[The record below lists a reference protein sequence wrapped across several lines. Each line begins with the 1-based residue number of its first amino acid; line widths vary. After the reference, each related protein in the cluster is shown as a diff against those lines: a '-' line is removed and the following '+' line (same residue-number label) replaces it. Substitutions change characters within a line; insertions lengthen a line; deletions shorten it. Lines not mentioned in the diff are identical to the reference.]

1 MMSYKNFFYLAM
13 IMLLIVSIGS
23 VCANELENT
32 TLNQNNGELEV
43 SINGTPILESQ
54 NSDVIEETSD
64 EITVDNWDDLQYY
77 CSLND
82 KNYVLKLKE
91 NTNYYPTNPK
101 EESYQIQVNNNVTI
115 VGSSGAYFGDSSQN
129 ARSISYLPINVPE
142 NSGIGITLKGI
153 TFKWINCEYQPNAIF
168 LQIAGNTN
176 NLIENCIFNNCTV
189 TGGHSSFIHVVRGN
203 LTLTNSTFTNMT
215 SDFGCLSLYDP
226 KDDPTDICTHARGT
240 VSNCYFEGN
249 YARTEP
255 GCINNCGVLV
265 VRNSTFYRNT
275 AFWWAGAIHT
285 HGGANTTIYDSNFTD
300 NVAGWNGGALYTYSY
315 LQIYNTIFKGNN
327 CTTNNGGGAIG
338 ACKYLHSPYIHIE
351 DSLFDSNENL
361 CWALTEE
368 STSGLGRGGAI
379 SIMDEGGLTV
389 LNTTFIKNSASIG
402 TAICAITQGGNY
414 GSPGVTIVGNR
425 FINHT
430 RISDVLVIKLDYD
443 SLCNISDNYYY
454 GNSIEFS
461 KLKLIADDRVGDE
474 VALHIDATLKN
485 ANYYDSDILDKSDY
499 LVYVDGSY
507 LKTVT
512 GLDFTL
518 NLKNIEKAQV
528 YVVPSISTTK
538 SNEVSVGMPKEY
550 IYVSQKSG
558 NDVNDG
564 VSDETP
570 VATLSKAIEL
580 ANSTGNIFIMDG
592 TFSDANLVINYDLSV
607 SGNDGVVIASTGN
620 IFDIGDV
627 EVEFKNIIFKGSK
640 QSSSSS
646 DRIIKQGNGILNIN
660 NCTFESNSYVT
671 LIETSG
677 FLQMT
682 DCEFNSNSGI
692 LIRANSYQISSSQ
705 FKSNTATTTK
715 TPALI
720 KSASGLKASID
731 SSEFSDNDVKE
742 GCINFAAGNSNQNT
756 LTITDCEFV
765 KNNGNDGSSAILISG
780 GLLDLSSTLFI
791 NNTDTGRSSAV
802 IVTSTEIHVSDSIF
816 IGNTYNNNNKLLIN
830 SKSSTGLKKI
840 YCTGNWFGNNQN
852 DYNIAPAISSSSN
865 CENWIFLNATADAT
879 SMFIGE
885 NTVVEFNLNNAYNKF
900 GNVTYWDSS
909 NLPLVRL
916 SILTEGGS
924 SDKNEVAL
932 VNGIGKLTFTLN
944 DVKANLKAEYNGVED
959 VINFTEAKVKPQM
972 DIEYTN
978 ISVDDDEIITITL
991 PDNATGEI
999 TLNLANVTQT
1009 QIINGVKS
1017 TFTLSDLASGEYV
1030 GTVTYSG
1037 DDYYSSVV
1045 KDIKFNV
1052 DKYNST
1058 TSISIGDIE
1067 VGHDVLITVTVSP
1080 SVTGNVTLIIN
1091 SKEETLN
1098 LVDSK
1103 ATYTIKS
1110 ITRGDYTIKAQY
1122 NGNYKFLE
1130 SGDDAKFNVDKLDT
1144 DISIRAEDI
1153 VYGEN
1158 AKVEITLNDDAGGN
1172 VTACV
1177 DGRNFTS
1184 NVENGKALIN
1194 ISNLNAGYKQFTV
1207 SYSGDN
1213 VYNPNNASASFNV
1226 AKANTPLTIR
1236 VDDIKIGHDV
1246 TIEVTV
1252 KNGVTGNIT
1261 ITCNN
1266 QNVVKSIPRTGK
1278 VSLTISDLLVGT
1290 YEVSAVLM
1298 SENYENAENNTLF
1311 EVSDYQT
1318 PQWPDEGYD
1327 SKNTGKSPYV
1337 SDSNGEILW
1346 TYSVNGDVVGNLAID
1361 AAGNIYLIT
1370 SKAIYSIDN
1379 NGKALWNRSLNGDG
1393 NLSAIA
1399 ISRDVVI
1406 VPQAGNTINFINQTT
1421 GEKFGNSN
1429 IYLGSSL
1436 FAPVVDSNANIYISS
1451 EYQYGS
1457 EDYKLVI
1464 IPYKLWEKGGNP
1476 ILISLG
1482 KSCPLSAPVIV
1493 DDSTVIVGCD
1503 DSLKIIDISNNQVL
1517 SSVKGNTKSI
1527 RPVVGPGNM
1536 IYVVL
1541 DDNICQ
1547 ITPQGSAVW
1556 KTKITDGTGKYLV
1569 LDEESGLYSINSKGN
1584 LYKYDLIDGSES
1596 LISNSTFTSGILV
1609 GNDGNVYVGC
1619 NDVLYSFDSDGNMLW
1634 KSDIKSEIIGSP
1646 IIGENGLIYV
1656 QTKNSIVALTDSP
1669 LKNPEISINVSDAV
1683 FGDDVTVSVGID
1695 SQCVGEITLK
1705 IDNELYNEA
1714 ISSQGLIVKNISN
1727 LNAGIHTVEVTFAG
1741 DARFTQKTLLF
1752 NFTVKKAKASIAVSS
1767 NDIFVGENVTV
1778 KVEMPQGVDG
1788 TVSYELNGKTYTSN
1802 VENGFSDIIIS
1813 DLESGN
1819 YTIVIKFK
1827 GNDYDDCENTTS
1839 FKVLKVEIPDDSE
1852 TIDFNVSESGEAS
1865 NYSISLPADATGTL
1879 TVSVDGAEYT
1889 ESLVNGKATVNV
1901 PELSNG
1907 THNITVSYSGD
1918 SKYAPISKSAVVNV
1932 TKDGPVEKSSVGI
1945 EISVSDITLGEDAV
1959 IDVVFSDNVT
1969 GEVTITVDS
1978 KDYEAVIDNN
1988 KASVTVS
1995 GLAVGEYDVV
2005 AKYVGNDYY
2014 KESVNST
2021 GFKVLKVDIPVGD
2034 ETIVIPESGEE
2045 YSISLPADATG
2056 TLTVTVDGIDY
2067 TCDVVNGKASVNV
2080 SELSNGSHNITVSYS
2095 GDSKYA
2101 PISKSAVV
2109 NVTKDGPVEKSS
2121 VGIEISV
2128 SDITLGEDA
2137 VIDVVFSDNVT
2148 GEVTITV
2155 DSKDYE
2161 AVIDNNKAS
2170 VTVSGLAVGEY
2181 DVVAKYVGNDYY
2193 KESVNSTGFKVLKV
2207 DIPVGDETIVI
2218 PESGEE
2224 YSISLP
2230 ADATGTLTV
2239 TVDGIDYTCD
2249 VVNGKASV
2257 NVPKLSG
2264 GSHNITVAYSGD
2276 SKYSPIIK
2284 TSTVTVPVVKLT
2296 GYDLSMLYTSGK
2308 YYKIRLTKDSKG
2320 FANQTVKIVINGKT
2334 YTRTTDA
2341 NGYASVKISLPP
2353 KTYAVTAVYGELK
2366 AKNKVVVKTIITA
2379 KNINAKRSAKTVK
2392 VSVTLKKVNSK
2403 YLKNKKVTLKFNKK
2417 TFKVKTNKKGVATF
2431 TIKNSVYK
2439 KLKTGKKY
2447 TYQVI
2452 YLKNTVKKTIKFKK

>member
-1 MMSYKNFFYLAM
+1 MRSYKNFFYLAM

-23 VCANELENT
+23 ACANELENT
-32 TLNQNNGELEV
+32 TLNQNAGELEIG
-43 SINGTPILESQ
+43 INDTPILESQ
-54 NSDVIEETSD
+54 NIDVLEETSN
-64 EITVDNWDDLQYY
+64 EITVDDWDDLQYY

-115 VGSSGAYFGDSSQN
+115 LGSSGAYFGDSSRN
-129 ARSISYLPINVPE
+129 ARSISYLPIIVPE

-153 TFKWINCEYQPNAIF
+153 TFKWINCEFQPNAIF

-189 TGGHSSFIHVVRGN
+189 TGGHSSFIHVVRGD

-226 KDDPTDICTHARGT
+226 KDDPTGICTHARAT
-240 VSNCYFEGN
+240 VSNSYFEGN

-300 NVAGWNGGALYTYSY
+300 NIAGWNGGALYTYSY

-351 DSLFDSNENL
+351 DSLFESNENL
-361 CWALTEE
+361 CWALTNE
-368 STSGLGRGGAI
+368 SNGLGRGGAI
-379 SIMDEGGLTV
+379 SLMDEGGLTV

-402 TAICAITQGGNY
+402 TAICAITQGANY
-414 GSPGVTIVGNR
+414 GSPDVTIVGNR

-430 RISDVLVIKLDYD
+430 RVSDVLVIRLDYD

-461 KLKLIADDRVGDE
+461 KLKLVADDRVGDE
-474 VALHIDATLKN
+474 VTLHIDAALKN
-485 ANYYDSDILDKSDY
+485 ANYYDSDILKKSDY

-507 LKTVT
+507 LKTIT

-528 YVVPSISTTK
+528 YVVPSISTSK

-558 NDVNDG
+558 NDGNDG
-564 VSDETP
+564 VTDETP

-592 TFSDANLVINYDLSV
+592 TFSDTNLVINYDLSV
-607 SGNDGVVIASTGN
+607 SGNDGVVITSKGN

-627 EVEFKNIIFKGSK
+627 EVEFKNIIFKASK
-640 QSSSSS
+640 QSSASA
-646 DRIIKQGNGILNIN
+646 DRIIKQVNGILNIN
-660 NCTFESNSYVT
+660 DCTFDSNTYVT

-682 DCEFNSNSGI
+682 DCEFNSNLGI
-692 LIRANSYQISSSQ
+692 LIQANSYQISSSQ

-791 NNTDTGRSSAV
+791 NNTDTGKSSAV

-830 SKSSTGLKKI
+830 SKSSAGLKKI

-944 DVKANLKAEYNGVED
+944 DVEANLKAGYNSAED

-978 ISVDDDEIITITL
+978 ISVDDDEIITISL

-1030 GTVTYSG
+1030 GTLTYSG

-1130 SGDDAKFNVDKLDT
+1130 SGDDAKFSVDKLDT

-1290 YEVSAVLM
+1290 YEVSAALM

-1556 KTKITDGTGKYLV
+1556 KTKITDGTGKYMV

-1656 QTKNSIVALTDSP
+1656 QAKNSIVALTDSP

-1727 LNAGIHTVEVTFAG
+1727 LNVGIHTVEVTFAG

-1788 TVSYELNGKTYTSN
+1788 TVSYDLNGKTYTSN

-1932 TKDGPVEKSSVGI
+1932 TKDGPVEKSVVGL

-1959 IDVVFSDNVT
+1959 IDVVFSGNVT

-1995 GLAVGEYDVV
+1995 GL
-2005 AKYVGNDYY
+2005 
-2014 KESVNST
+2014 T
-2021 GFKVLKVDIPVGD
+2021 
-2034 ETIVIPESGEE
+2034 
-2045 YSISLPADATG
+2045 
-2056 TLTVTVDGIDY
+2056 
-2067 TCDVVNGKASVNV
+2067 
-2080 SELSNGSHNITVSYS
+2080 
-2095 GDSKYA
+2095 
-2101 PISKSAVV
+2101 
-2109 NVTKDGPVEKSS
+2109 
-2121 VGIEISV
+2121 
-2128 SDITLGEDA
+2128 
-2137 VIDVVFSDNVT
+2137 
-2148 GEVTITV
+2148 
-2155 DSKDYE
+2155 
-2161 AVIDNNKAS
+2161 
-2170 VTVSGLAVGEY
+2170 VGEY

-2276 SKYSPIIK
+2276 SRYSPIIK

-2334 YTRTTDA
+2334 YTRTTDV

-2353 KTYAVTAVYGELK
+2353 KTYTVTAVYGELK

-2392 VSVTLKKVNSK
+2392 VSVTLKKVNGK

-2447 TYQVI
+2447 TYQVT
-2452 YLKNTVKKTIKFKK
+2452 YLKNTVKKTIKFK